1 MIAYAIPLFALSQV
15 LSTVAGMH
23 YQAGLPYA
31 GWLGLLSA
39 VLGVGALFVV
49 AP

>member
-1 MIAYAIPLFALSQV
+1 MAYAIPLFALSQV
-15 LSTVAGMH
+15 LSTIAGMRH
-23 YQAGLPYA
+23 QAGLPYA

-39 VLGVGALFVV
+39 GIGVGALFVV